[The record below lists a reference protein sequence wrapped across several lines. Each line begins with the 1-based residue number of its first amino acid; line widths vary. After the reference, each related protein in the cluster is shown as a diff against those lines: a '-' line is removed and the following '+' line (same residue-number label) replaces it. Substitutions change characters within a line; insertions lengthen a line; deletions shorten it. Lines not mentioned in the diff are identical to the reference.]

1 MLELQLGQN
10 QKVTI
15 ITDEMIDNMSYQE
28 YLNYIGLT
36 HEQYEAWLDMLEAEG
51 LCETEWVETPNT

>member
-1 MLELQLGQN
+1 MQ
-10 QKVTI
+10 TI
-15 ITDEMIDNMSYQE
+15 TVLTDEMIDNMSYQE

-51 LCETEWVETPNT
+51 LCETEWVETPNK